1 MAIGV
6 FLLACLGLWAC
17 GPESIEKMCDWLKH
31 RSEEVFASG
40 RFTAERSVNTG
51 WGIVVFTTDRREAI
65 AHNVRRREIHSRQR
79 RCVMNSIIVLLVV
92 GVIALLAF
100 AGVRAVGQ
108 WWDSRCDC
116 AV

>member
-1 MAIGV
+1 
-6 FLLACLGLWAC
+6 
-17 GPESIEKMCDWLKH
+17 
-31 RSEEVFASG
+31 
-40 RFTAERSVNTG
+40 
-51 WGIVVFTTDRREAI
+51 
-65 AHNVRRREIHSRQR
+65 
-79 RCVMNSIIVLLVV
+79 MNSIIVLLVV